1 MRFGVHHPVKASQ
14 VQHRHVPTKIVAQR
28 GEPQN
33 RAPILARLR
42 QSKMTRSTHAYV
54 RGSTAKFYEW
64 LSEVQSHTFPEGPTI
79 WICGDCHVGNLG
91 PIGHTSGAARIQIR
105 DLDQT
110 VLGNPAHDLIRLG
123 VSLATAARGSDLPGI
138 VTARM
143 VEALMAGYLHG
154 IDPDAALRLPPRPAS
169 VRTAM
174 KAATA
179 RTWKELAK
187 ERLSDT
193 SPSIP
198 LGRHFWPLSREE
210 RRELKHLVSQHEV
223 LALVARL
230 YEMPGEASVSIVDA
244 AYWVKGCSS
253 LGQRRYAVL
262 LAVDQDRG
270 PRYRLIDIKEAGKAA
285 APSASSG
292 EMPRIN
298 GERVVTGARRLSPDL
313 GDRMAWGRML
323 GGSFFMRELQP
334 QDLKLSVDKLEH
346 KDATVLAA
354 YLGNVVGLAH
364 GSQMP
369 RDVAMAW
376 HRELRARHGRSID
389 APFWLWSSIVDLLG
403 LHERQYLEHC
413 RAWAG

>member
-1 MRFGVHHPVKASQ
+1 
-14 VQHRHVPTKIVAQR
+14 
-28 GEPQN
+28 
-33 RAPILARLR
+33 
-42 QSKMTRSTHAYV
+42 
-54 RGSTAKFYEW
+54 
-64 LSEVQSHTFPEGPTI
+64 
-79 WICGDCHVGNLG
+79 
-91 PIGHTSGAARIQIR
+91 
-105 DLDQT
+105 
-110 VLGNPAHDLIRLG
+110 
-123 VSLATAARGSDLPGI
+123 
-138 VTARM
+138 
-143 VEALMAGYLHG
+143 
-154 IDPDAALRLPPRPAS
+154 
-169 VRTAM
+169 
-174 KAATA
+174 
-179 RTWKELAK
+179 
-187 ERLSDT
+187 
-193 SPSIP
+193 
-198 LGRHFWPLSREE
+198 
-210 RRELKHLVSQHEV
+210 
-223 LALVARL
+223 
-230 YEMPGEASVSIVDA
+230 
-244 AYWVKGCSS
+244 
-253 LGQRRYAVL
+253 L